1 MFKDYKAYQKG
12 IDRITFLQV
21 LERDGRLDES
31 TSYELEQLLVAAEQ
45 YEDAMD
51 PDYLSALDAEAKA
64 EYEFMQKFEAHFIAS
79 QER

>member
-1 MFKDYKAYQKG
+1 MFKDYKAYQQG

-31 TSYELEQLLVAAEQ
+31 TAYELDLLLVAAEQ

-51 PDYLSALDAEAKA
+51 PDYLAAQDAEAKA
-64 EYEFMQKFEAHFIAS
+64 EYEFMQRFEEHFTAGW
-79 QER
+79 ER

>member
-12 IDRITFLQV
+12 IDRIVFLQI

-31 TSYELEQLLVAAEQ
+31 TAYELDLLMVAAQQ

-51 PDYLSALDAEAKA
+51 AEAHA
-64 EYEFMQKFEAHFIAS
+64 EYDFMRRFEEHFMSS